1 MKLAT
6 QLKQVALVSVLSV
19 FGVSAANAVP
29 LITQW
34 GSEQEFEFTAWEDTN
49 GGGGDDIF
57 ASGASGSNVAGVTKL
72 AWGSPTGSP
81 RSSIV
86 INPGVDP
93 TQPTNALVNSN
104 VTTSTDG
111 VLQLADFGLG
121 PVLAHNN
128 FAISNAFQ
136 TLDTATGTDYVV
148 LEALAPPL
156 GALAPRVLTFGI
168 NFAETNNALTGDACP
183 SGNPG
188 TGCSDIFTLSG
199 LDLGPEVDVIDS
211 DDDAFQID
219 QFLIPAD
226 GGGFIKYTVYL
237 LAEGLGFL
245 DNAVCSVAGA
255 EDGCIGLI
263 TLEGQTNAFQLRFAI
278 TAEEIP
284 EPATLALFAG
294 SLLLMLGLR
303 RRKHQS

>member
-6 QLKQVALVSVLSV
+6 QLKKVAIASALV
-19 FGVSAANAVP
+19 FGATAANAVP

-34 GSEQEFEFTAWEDTN
+34 GTEQEFEFTAWEDTN

-57 ASGASGSNVAGVTKL
+57 ASGSSGSNVPGVTKL
-72 AWGSPTGSP
+72 AWGDPDGDP
-81 RSSIV
+81 QSSIV
-86 INPGVDP
+86 INPSVGDSTVP
-93 TQPTNALVNSN
+93 SNATVSSN

-111 VLQLADFGLG
+111 VLELADFALG

-128 FAISNAFQ
+128 FAINAAFQ
-136 TLDTATGTDYVV
+136 TLDTAVGSDYVE
-148 LEALAPPL
+148 LTAINPPL
-156 GALAPRVLTFGI
+156 GALPPRSLTFDI

-199 LDLGPEVDVIDS
+199 EDFGAAVDVIDS
-211 DDDAFQID
+211 DNDAFQID

-226 GGGFIKYTVYL
+226 GGGLIQYTVYL
-237 LAEGLGFL
+237 LAEGLQFL
-245 DNAVCSVAGA
+245 DDAVCSVAGA

-263 TLEGQTNAFQLRFAI
+263 TLEGQTNEFQLLFAI

-294 SLLLMLGLR
+294 ALLLMVYVR
-303 RRKHQS
+303 RRKLS